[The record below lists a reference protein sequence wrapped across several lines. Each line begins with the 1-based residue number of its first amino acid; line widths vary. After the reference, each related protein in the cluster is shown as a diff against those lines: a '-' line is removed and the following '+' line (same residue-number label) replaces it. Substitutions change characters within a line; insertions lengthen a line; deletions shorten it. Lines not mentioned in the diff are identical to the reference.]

1 MRSTK
6 SKLRKN
12 NGMVYSSK
20 RVYSETEY
28 KKYRQY
34 QDSYNKKNY
43 RRFGIKLRKDSDKEL
58 IEWLESKDNVTHYL
72 KQLII
77 ADTHKQIP
85 EG

>member
-1 MRSTK
+1 MRSSK
-6 SKLRKN
+6 SKLIRR
-12 NGMVYSSK
+12 NGIIHSNK
-20 RVYSETEY
+20 RIYSEDAY
-28 KKYRQY
+28 KKYRRY
-34 QDSYNKKNY
+34 QDSYNKENY

-77 ADTHKQIP
+77 ADAHKQIP